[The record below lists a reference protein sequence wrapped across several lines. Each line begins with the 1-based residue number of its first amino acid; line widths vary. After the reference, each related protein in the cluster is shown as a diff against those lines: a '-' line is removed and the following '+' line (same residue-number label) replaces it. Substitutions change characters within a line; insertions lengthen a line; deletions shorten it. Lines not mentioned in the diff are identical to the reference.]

1 MKLNVLYTI
10 NKSKVNSKGLCGITC
25 RVTYLK
31 QRKQFST
38 GLSINPSLWNSIQ
51 QLVEPPE
58 PDSELLNT
66 QLSLI
71 RTNLTQAF
79 LFLQVKGTP
88 FNVDDIYK

>member
-31 QRKQFST
+31 HRKQFST
-38 GLSINPSLWNSIQ
+38 GLSINPFFWNSRQ
-51 QLVEPPE
+51 QLVELPE
-58 PDSELLNT
+58 PDAELINT
-66 QLSLI
+66 KLSLI

-79 LFLQVKGTP
+79 LFLKLEEVILQ
-88 FNVDDIYK
+88 